1 MTPPGENFPGLFLLD
16 AARCTFRKER
26 EELASPARSETD
38 MFARK
43 QSQNRPSNRRPKM
56 RWRLVRAVSVATT
69 LCLLLIPSTRAQRT
83 QFKPAWNF
91 YSPQDDI
98 ALGKQVAVDAA
109 RQLPSC
115 NAPRV
120 DAYLTELGRKLVAKL
135 PTGGVDYPWEFHC
148 VNDREINPFALP
160 GGYVFVN
167 RGVIEVSDNE
177 AQLAAV
183 MAHELSHV
191 ALRHGTAEATKAQFA
206 QAGVGILGALF
217 GGNAGGALLT
227 ELGRFSAGG
236 VLLRYSRSSETQAD
250 VMGTQVLYDA
260 GYDPRALAQFFEKI
274 EAESKGK
281 NPPEFFSDHPNP
293 EHRVERVDEEIQK
306 LGGEPGKM
314 KRDSLEFEAI
324 KREVRALPVVRRG
337 PSPAGR
343 EVPNRIGPPPAPSP
357 NFVEYKSPAY
367 KIAYPE
373 NWHKYGQEKSVS
385 FAPDGGVLE
394 GSDGQGGLA
403 YGLIVNVTQAQGAPA
418 AERSLEDATQDLVRT
433 LQKDNPHMKIA
444 RGPGRLRLN
453 GQPGLSTYLSNVSPL
468 GGEETDW
475 LITVMRPGGLLS
487 FICVAPQKDY
497 EKYDKTFAA
506 ILDSV
511 RLTK

>member
-1 MTPPGENFPGLFLLD
+1 MFTREKKQDGHSGGVQKLRLCISRVICLAAALCFLLMP
-16 AARCTFRKER
+16 C
-26 EELASPARSETD
+26 
-38 MFARK
+38 
-43 QSQNRPSNRRPKM
+43 
-56 RWRLVRAVSVATT
+56 
-69 LCLLLIPSTRAQRT
+69 TRAQRT
-83 QFKPAWNF
+83 QFKPGWNF

-98 ALGKQVAVDAA
+98 TLGKQVAVDAE

-115 NAPRV
+115 NAPKV
-120 DAYLTELGRKLVAKL
+120 DAYLTELGRKLVARL
-135 PTGGVDYPWEFHC
+135 PTGGVEYPWEFHC
-148 VNDREINPFALP
+148 LNDKEINAFALP

-236 VLLRYSRSSETQAD
+236 VLMRYSRSAETQAD

-306 LGGEPGKM
+306 LGGEPEKM

-324 KREVRALPVVRRG
+324 KREVRALPVMKR
-337 PSPAGR
+337 SAAAGR
-343 EVPNRIGPPPAPSP
+343 EAPRREGPPPAPSP
-357 NFVEYKSPAY
+357 NFAEYKTSGY
-367 KIAYPE
+367 TIHYPD
-373 NWHKYGQEKSVS
+373 NWSKYGEKESVS
-385 FAPDGGVLE
+385 FAPDGGVIKE
-394 GSDGQGGLA
+394 SNGQAGLA
-403 YGLIVNVTQAQGAPA
+403 YGVIINVTKVPGNSGAA
-418 AERSLEDATQDLVRT
+418 NSLENATQDLIKT
-433 LQKDNPHMKIA
+433 LQKDNPKMKVT
-444 RGPGRLRLN
+444 RQPGHLRLN
-453 GQPGLSTYLSNVSPL
+453 GQSGLSTYLSNESPA

-475 LITVMRPGGLLS
+475 LITVLKPDGLVSLV
-487 FICVAPQKDY
+487 CVSPTKDY
-497 EKYDKTFAA
+497 EKYDRTFAA

-511 RLTK
+511 RFSK